1 MEIIKGDCIF
11 CNELI
16 EIDETK
22 EATICPNCGKAF
34 ITKRV
39 LKKGLRYSILNFIK
53 KNKILT
59 GIIVAF
65 ILLLGIGLPL
75 IFNSNDELAGKDLEV
90 YNLILEVSYTFND
103 PSSVRII
110 SGWIAQDGEKGFFVL
125 SAKNLLGVRKTG
137 KYFIARLDDGQVY
150 AMEEEVSGMT
160 YVKSTGIY
168 KKNEFDI
175 DKVNRALKKYWS
187 ELD

>member
-1 MEIIKGDCIF
+1 MEIIKENCIF

-59 GIIVAF
+59 GIIVAVV
-65 ILLLGIGLPL
+65 LLLGIGLPL
-75 IFNSNDELAGKDLEV
+75 ILNSNDKLAGKDLEV
-90 YNLILEVSYTFND
+90 YNLILEASYTFKD

-110 SGWIAQDGEKGFFVL
+110 SGSITQDGEGGFFVL
-125 SAKNLLGVRKTG
+125 SAKNSWGARTTG
-137 KYFIARLDDGQVY
+137 RYGIARTDDGEVF
-150 AMEEEVSGMT
+150 AMLEEDSGMT
-160 YVKSTGIY
+160 FDEWTGIN
-168 KKNEFDI
+168 KKDEFDI